1 VETEK
6 AGGGGEEAQGLGHG
20 GGGDLHA
27 GAAVGL
33 GSRMMRIEEFYPEL
47 RVCGVEEVGLR
58 ARFGR
63 IFFRFNHAVGL
74 VRSNPYSLIVVL
86 LRTNFAPC
94 PFQDP

>member
-1 VETEK
+1 
-6 AGGGGEEAQGLGHG
+6 
-20 GGGDLHA
+20 
-27 GAAVGL
+27 
-33 GSRMMRIEEFYPEL
+33 MRIEEFYPEL
-47 RVCGVEEVGLR
+47 RVCGVEEVRLR